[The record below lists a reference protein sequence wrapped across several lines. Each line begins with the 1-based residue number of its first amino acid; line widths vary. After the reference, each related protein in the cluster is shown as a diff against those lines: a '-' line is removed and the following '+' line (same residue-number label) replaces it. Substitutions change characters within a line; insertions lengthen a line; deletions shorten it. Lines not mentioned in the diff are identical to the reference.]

1 MITQLQPFIYI
12 RNMANKTKFKKDVIQ
27 DIMEELAI
35 GQSIRS
41 CLSPQNKKLDRP
53 CWATFRHW
61 MNNVPK
67 FPTLRLDYEKAK
79 QDGIEYLLRDATETI
94 NNALLESKTKDK
106 TDLGQTHLIKAYI
119 DLAKWKSERLA
130 PKYYAKKDS
139 LALIGDDKSPLVVK
153 WDK

>member
-1 MITQLQPFIYI
+1 MITQLQPIKNI
-12 RNMANKTKFKKDVIQ
+12 RNMANKTKFKKEVIK

-41 CLSPQNKKLDRP
+41 CLSPQNKKEDRP
-53 CWATFRHW
+53 CWATFRSW
-61 MNNVPK
+61 MNNLVK
-67 FPTLRLDYEKAK
+67 YPTLRQDYEKAK
-79 QDGIEYLLRDATETI
+79 QDGIEYLLSDAQELI
-94 NNALLESKTKDK
+94 NESLINSKTKEK
-106 TDLGQTHLIKAYI
+106 TDLGQTHLVKAYI